1 MRGGW
6 PLIRENGDCEVPMTP
21 NKKAIREMQLCQIPK
36 VAATFDEANLIPSAG
51 LVPVM
56 VLARQAGLAA
66 RVATKLTV
74 PGGAG
79 SNAAAK
85 VCSIVAGMLTGA
97 DSISDI
103 GVLREG
109 AVHKVLPGVNAPSTL
124 GTFLRAFTFGHV
136 RQLGAVAAGFLVALA
151 QLVPLL
157 TGHDDHRDAVTW
169 LDVDDTMR
177 ETYGYARQGVGYGY
191 NKVKGLNALL
201 GIASTAVSAPII
213 VGHRLREGT
222 VSSARG
228 AGKFLSDA
236 IAAARRVGAGPVIR
250 CRLDSAFYNHKVVAA
265 ILNAKAQFSIT
276 ARMDR
281 AVQKAIAG
289 IPEKAWVHIKYPKA
303 IYDEEQQRWISDA
316 QVAETTY
323 TAFTSKA
330 RRHQVTA
337 RLIVRRVKRLNPKAA
352 PQGQD
357 ELFTVY
363 RYHAVFTDSTEPMLL
378 AEAHHRDHAIVE
390 QVIADLKS
398 SALKHF
404 PSSSFNANGAWL
416 ACAVIAHNL
425 ARAAGVL
432 AGGKL
437 RKARTGTIRTTLINI
452 PARVSHS
459 ARTYTLHLPANS
471 RREER
476 FMTMFDAIQAP
487 PQAA

>member
-1 MRGGW
+1 MK
-6 PLIRENGDCEVPMTP
+6 LSH
-21 NKKAIREMQLCQIPK
+21 IPR
-36 VAATFDEANLIPSAG
+36 VAATFDETNLIPSAG

-56 VLARQAGLAA
+56 ALARRAGLAA
-66 RVATKLTV
+66 RVSAKLTV
-74 PGGAG
+74 PGPAG
-79 SNAAAK
+79 CDAAAK
-85 VCSIVAGMLTGA
+85 VSSIVAGMLTGA
-97 DSISDI
+97 DSIDDLD
-103 GVLREG
+103 VLREG
-109 AVHKVLPGVNAPSTL
+109 AVGKVLPGVKAPSTV

-151 QLVPLL
+151 GLVPLL
-157 TGHDDHRDAVTW
+157 TW

-177 ETYGYARQGVGYGY
+177 ETYGYAKQGVGYGY

-201 GIASTAVSAPII
+201 GIVSTAVSAPII
-213 VGHRLREGT
+213 VAHRLREGP

-265 ILNAKAQFSIT
+265 IIKAKAQFSIT

-281 AVQKAIAG
+281 AVQKAIAA
-289 IPEKAWVHIKYPKA
+289 IPEKAWVPIKYPKA

-323 TAFTSKA
+323 TAFTSKGKKH
-330 RRHQVTA
+330 RVTA

-357 ELFTVY
+357 ELFSVY
-363 RYHAVFTDSTEPMLL
+363 RYHAVFTDSTAPMLI

-404 PSSSFNANGAWL
+404 PSGSFNANGAWL

-437 RKARTGTIRTTLINI
+437 RKARTGTIRTKLINI
-452 PARVSHS
+452 PARASYS
-459 ARTYTLHLPANS
+459 ARSFTLHLPVNS
-471 RREER
+471 RREDR
-476 FMTMFDAIQAP
+476 FITMFNAIQAP
-487 PQAA
+487 PKAA

>member
-1 MRGGW
+1 
-6 PLIRENGDCEVPMTP
+6 
-21 NKKAIREMQLCQIPK
+21 MQLSQSPT
-36 VAATFDEANLIPSAG
+36 VAATFDETNLIPSAG

-56 VLARQAGLAA
+56 RLARRAGLGA
-66 RVATKLTV
+66 RVSTKLTL

-79 SNAAAK
+79 CDAGAK
-85 VCSIVAGMLTGA
+85 VSSIVAGMLTDA
-97 DSISDI
+97 DSINDFD
-103 GVLREG
+103 VLREG
-109 AVHKVLPGVNAPSTL
+109 AVHKVLPGVKAPSTL

-136 RQLGAVAAGFLVALA
+136 LQLGSVAAGFLVALA
-151 QLVPLL
+151 KLVPLL
-157 TGHDDHRDAVTW
+157 TGQDDHRDSVTW

-177 ETYGYARQGVGYGY
+177 ETYGYAKQGVGYGY

-201 GIASTAVSAPII
+201 GIVSTAVTAPVI
-213 VGHRLREGT
+213 VAHRLRQGP

-228 AGKFLSDA
+228 AGKFLANA

-250 CRLDSAFYNHKVVAA
+250 CRLDSAFYNHKVIAA
-265 ILNAKAQFSIT
+265 ISSAKAQFSIT

-281 AVQKAIAG
+281 AVQKAVAG
-289 IPEKAWVHIKYPKA
+289 IPEKAWVSIKYPKA
-303 IYDEEQQRWISDA
+303 IYDQEQQRWISDA
-316 QVAETTY
+316 QVAETSY
-323 TAFTSKA
+323 TAFTSKGKK
-330 RRHQVTA
+330 HQVTA
-337 RLIVRRVKRLNPKAA
+337 RLIVRRVKRLNPASA

-357 ELFTVY
+357 ELFAVY
-363 RYHAVFTDSTEPMLL
+363 RYHVVFTDSTEPMLI

-390 QVIADLKS
+390 QVIADLKG

-404 PSSSFNANGAWL
+404 PSGSFHANGAWL
-416 ACAVIAHNL
+416 ACAVIAYNL

-437 RKARTGTIRTTLINI
+437 RKARTATIRAKLINI

-459 ARTYTLHLPANS
+459 ARTFTLHLPANS

-476 FMTMFDAIQAP
+476 FMTMFDAIADP

>member
-1 MRGGW
+1 
-6 PLIRENGDCEVPMTP
+6 
-21 NKKAIREMQLCQIPK
+21 MQLSQSPS
-36 VAATFDEANLIPSAG
+36 VAATFDETNLIPFAG

-56 VLARQAGLAA
+56 RLARRAGLAA
-66 RVATKLTV
+66 LVATKLTV

-79 SNAAAK
+79 CDAAAK
-85 VCSIVAGMLTGA
+85 VSSIVAGMLAGA
-97 DSISDI
+97 DSIDDMD
-103 GVLREG
+103 VLREG
-109 AVHKVLPGVNAPSTL
+109 AVHKVLPGVKAPSTV

-157 TGHDDHRDAVTW
+157 TGHNDHRDAVTW
-169 LDVDDTMR
+169 LDADDTMR
-177 ETYGYARQGVGYGY
+177 ETYGYAKQGVGYGY

-201 GIASTAVSAPII
+201 GIVSTAVSAPII
-213 VGHRLREGT
+213 VAHRLREGP

-265 ILNAKAQFSIT
+265 IMHAKAQFSIT
-276 ARMDR
+276 ARMDK
-281 AVQKAIAG
+281 AVQKAIAT
-289 IPEKAWVHIKYPKA
+289 IPENAWVHIKYPKA

-330 RRHQVTA
+330 RKHQVTA
-337 RLIVRRVKRLNPKAA
+337 RLIVRRVKRLNPKAV

-357 ELFTVY
+357 ELFSVY

-404 PSSSFNANGAWL
+404 PSGSFNANGAWL

-425 ARAAGVL
+425 VRAAGVL

-437 RKARTGTIRTTLINI
+437 GKARTGTIRAKLINI
-452 PARVSHS
+452 PARVSYS
-459 ARTYTLHLPANS
+459 ARSFTLHLPANS
-471 RREER
+471 RREDR
-476 FMTMFDAIQAP
+476 FVTMFDAVQAP
-487 PQAA
+487 PKAA